1 MLLWIVAAGAAAV
14 AVMSLV
20 VARGLRRR
28 LDHLTQSYWELR
40 YEYTRL
46 RSQLAR
52 LDPASA
58 AEPEPPEPP
67 VSGYVPLSSLKK

>member
-1 MLLWIVAAGAAAV
+1 MLLWIVATGAAAV
-14 AVMSLV
+14 AVVALL

-40 YEYTRL
+40 YEQTRL

-52 LDPASA
+52 LDPAT
-58 AEPEPPEPP
+58 PPEPEQPETP
-67 VSGYVPLSSLKK
+67 VSGFVPLSSLKK